1 MGKAFDSVDGNM
13 DILMYNN
20 TVKKIKDVR
29 KGDTVFSV
37 RYDGEAYQYV
47 KGEVTSVNKRKGKAV
62 KITLNDE
69 YVAPYPIGCT
79 VLLSTGQQGSVI
91 KNDDKQLFRPQVK
104 LANGSVVD
112 LMKKLDVTVLGIL
125 N

>member
-47 KGEVTSVNKRKGKAV
+47 KGEVTSINKRKGKAV
-62 KITLNDE
+62 KITLNDGIRSTLPHWL
-69 YVAPYPIGCT
+69 YCT
-79 VLLSTGQQGSVI
+79 SV
-91 KNDDKQLFRPQVK
+91 QRPAGLRYQK
-104 LANGSVVD
+104 RRQAALQASG
-112 LMKKLDVTVLGIL
+112 
-125 N
+125 